1 MNISKPVAP
10 TRLALCSC
18 RGSIPLIGDAM
29 TDREWLAAYSA
40 ALGLEAPTEE
50 DITRLLSLAAE
61 AAHASQRT
69 AAPVAC
75 WLAAR
80 SGRAL
85 DEALAV
91 AEAVAPT
98 PGA

>member
-1 MNISKPVAP
+1 MNISKPGAVA
-10 TRLALCSC
+10 RVALCSR
-18 RGSIPLIGDAM
+18 RGSIRLIGDAM
-29 TDREWLAAYSA
+29 TDREWLAAYAA
-40 ALGLEAPTEE
+40 ALRIEAPTDD
-50 DITRLLSLAAE
+50 DITRILSLAAE

-80 SGRAL
+80 SGRSL
-85 DEALAV
+85 DDALAV
-91 AEAVAPT
+91 AELVAAA